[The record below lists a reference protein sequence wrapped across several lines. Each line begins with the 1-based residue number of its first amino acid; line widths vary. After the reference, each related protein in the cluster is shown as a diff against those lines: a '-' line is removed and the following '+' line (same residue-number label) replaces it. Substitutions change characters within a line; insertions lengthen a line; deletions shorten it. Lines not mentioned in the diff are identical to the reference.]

1 MRFWEDIMS
10 SVTGRVDPGQTGH
23 LVRYQNFCAY
33 KRCLDVGTSDKHTL
47 PGFPLRES
55 DVKGPRLTLL
65 QNI

>member
-1 MRFWEDIMS
+1 MS

-23 LVRYQNFCAY
+23 LVRYQNSCAC
-33 KRCLDVGTSDKHTL
+33 KRRLDVGASDKFTL

-55 DVKGPRLTLL
+55 DVKGSRLALL